1 MPTRAGLLAIFSVS
15 CAAMVLSV
23 AVPVVIVQ
31 NSFDDSLFDRPCN
44 HQPCN
49 SVAEGG
55 HRMPLRYPALSEICR
70 NAQLAGTWV
79 FDLNGSH
86 LDRPCNHQ
94 PCNSVAEGGHRM
106 PLRYPA
112 LSEIC
117 RNAQLAGTWVFDLNG
132 SHLSLIPPRFNGCPD
147 GLDSFIAESPGVAKT
162 CGGEARAF
170 SDET

>member
-1 MPTRAGLLAIFSVS
+1 MPTRAVLLAIFSVS

-23 AVPVVIVQ
+23 AVPVVIVP
-31 NSFDDSLFDRPCN
+31 NSIDDSLF
-44 HQPCN
+44 
-49 SVAEGG
+49 
-55 HRMPLRYPALSEICR
+55 
-70 NAQLAGTWV
+70 
-79 FDLNGSH
+79 
-86 LDRPCNHQ
+86 DRPCNHQ

-147 GLDSFIAESPGVAKT
+147 GLNSFIAESPGVAKT

>member
-1 MPTRAGLLAIFSVS
+1 MPTRAVLLAIFSVS

-23 AVPVVIVQ
+23 AVPVVIVP

-49 SVAEGG
+49 SVAEG
-55 HRMPLRYPALSEICR
+55 R
-70 NAQLAGTWV
+70 
-79 FDLNGSH
+79 
-86 LDRPCNHQ
+86 
-94 PCNSVAEGGHRM
+94 HRM

-132 SHLSLIPPRFNGCPD
+132 SHLSLILRGSTVVRTGWTPSLRSRRV
-147 GLDSFIAESPGVAKT
+147 LRRRAEAKPEPSLMRRKILIPGRIGV
-162 CGGEARAF
+162 F
-170 SDET
+170 SSYPVFLGPTRPAPVR